1 MLLYILVLFNTI
13 ISFIH
18 IFELFKFYEI
28 KKKLSSYEIK
38 KKLNTK
44 LKIDTDFWEGL
55 DINDI
60 FTDK

>member
-13 ISFIH
+13 ISFIYT
-18 IFELFKFYEI
+18 FELFKTYKV
-28 KKKLSSYEIK
+28 KKKLDSIK
-38 KKLNTK
+38 KNLNTEMN
-44 LKIDTDFWEGL
+44 IDTDFWEGL